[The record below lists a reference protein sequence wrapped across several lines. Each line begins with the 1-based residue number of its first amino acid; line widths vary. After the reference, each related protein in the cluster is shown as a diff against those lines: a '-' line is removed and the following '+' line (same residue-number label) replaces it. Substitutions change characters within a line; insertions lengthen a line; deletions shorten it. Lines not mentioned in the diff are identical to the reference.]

1 MGDSRMDSKAKRII
15 DDLESLIEFDYANHP
30 LDQCAEYA
38 IDAESALKTI
48 KAACGLIADQSDRIE
63 KQNRQIIKLE
73 SKLASA
79 GEFDQDSEFDN
90 VKTII
95 QCENR
100 IRKLTDK
107 NIFLSGQI
115 SVYDRLFASVFE
127 DDSPQAD
134 I

>member
-38 IDAESALKTI
+38 TDAESALKTI

-63 KQNRQIIKLE
+63 KQNREIIHLE
-73 SKLASA
+73 ASA
-79 GEFDQDSEFDN
+79 GASDHGDDIDN
-90 VKTII
+90 LKTML

-100 IRKLTDK
+100 IRKLTDQ
-107 NIFLSGQI
+107 NLFLSGQI

>member
-1 MGDSRMDSKAKRII
+1 MDAKAMRMI
-15 DDLESLIEFDYANHP
+15 DELESLIEFDYANHP

-38 IDAESALKTI
+38 TDAESALKTI

-63 KQNRQIIKLE
+63 KQNREIIHLE
-73 SKLASA
+73 ASA
-79 GEFDQDSEFDN
+79 GSSDQDESFDN

-95 QCENR
+95 HCNDR
-100 IRKLTDK
+100 IRKLSDQ

-127 DDSPQAD
+127 DDSPQGN

>member
-1 MGDSRMDSKAKRII
+1 MDSKAKRMI

-30 LDQCAEYA
+30 LDQYAEYA
-38 IDAESALKTI
+38 TDAESALKTI

-63 KQNRQIIKLE
+63 KQNREIIHLE
-73 SKLASA
+73 ASA
-79 GEFDQDSEFDN
+79 GSSDQDESFDN

-95 QCENR
+95 HCNDR
-100 IRKLTDK
+100 IRKLSDQ

>member
-1 MGDSRMDSKAKRII
+1 MDSKAKRII

-30 LDQCAEYA
+30 LNQCAEYA
-38 IDAESALKTI
+38 TDAETALKTI
-48 KAACGLIADQSDRIE
+48 KAACIMIADQSDRIE

-79 GEFDQDSEFDN
+79 GASDQEDDFGN

-95 QCENR
+95 QCNEE
-100 IRKLTDK
+100 IRKLTERVQYM
-107 NIFLSGQI
+107 SGQI
-115 SVYDRLFASVFE
+115 SVYDRLFASVF
-127 DDSPQAD
+127 DSDSPQAD

>member
-1 MGDSRMDSKAKRII
+1 MDSKAKRII

-63 KQNRQIIKLE
+63 KQNREIIHLE
-73 SKLASA
+73 ASA
-79 GEFDQDSEFDN
+79 GSSDQDESFDN

-95 QCENR
+95 QCNEK
-100 IRKLTDK
+100 IQKLSDRVQYM
-107 NIFLSGQI
+107 SGQI

-127 DDSPQAD
+127 DDSPKAD

>member
-1 MGDSRMDSKAKRII
+1 MDSKAKRII

-38 IDAESALKTI
+38 TDAESALKTI
-48 KAACGLIADQSDRIE
+48 KAACGLITDQSDRIE
-63 KQNRQIIKLE
+63 KQNKEIIKLE
-73 SKLASA
+73 SELSA
-79 GEFDQDSEFDN
+79 MKSDQDDDIDN
-90 VKTII
+90 LKTML
-95 QCENR
+95 QCERR
-100 IRKLTDK
+100 IRNLTDQ

>member
-1 MGDSRMDSKAKRII
+1 MDSKAKRMI

-38 IDAESALKTI
+38 IDAETALKTI
-48 KAACGLIADQSDRIE
+48 KAACGLIADQCDRIE

-79 GEFDQDSEFDN
+79 GEDDQDESFDN

-95 QCENR
+95 QCNEK
-100 IRKLTDK
+100 IQKLSDRVQYM
-107 NIFLSGQI
+107 SGQI

>member
-1 MGDSRMDSKAKRII
+1 MDSKAKRII

-38 IDAESALKTI
+38 TDAESALKTI

-63 KQNRQIIKLE
+63 KQNREIIKLE

-79 GEFDQDSEFDN
+79 GVSDHGDDIDN
-90 VKTII
+90 LKTMLR
-95 QCENR
+95 R
-100 IRKLTDK
+100 IRKLSDQ